1 MPKVKVYNLKAE
13 EVGTMTLKENVF
25 GAEYNEAL
33 IHEVVV
39 AYLANQRQGNKSTL
53 TRSEVRGHAK
63 KPWAQKHTGRARH
76 GDTKGPQF
84 TGGGVV
90 FAPKPRDFS
99 KKVNKSTRKS
109 AFASALST
117 KLANKEFKVVNN
129 FELEAGKTKL
139 AQEVIDNFKF
149 AGKTLFV
156 TLNADE
162 NLLRATANIP
172 NLEVVDA
179 KLVNTYQIVANKN
192 VLASKEAIKTI
203 EEAYAE

>member
-13 EVGTMTLKENVF
+13 EVGTMTLNEAVF

-99 KKVNKSTRKS
+99 KKNRRADGS
-109 AFASALST
+109 ASE
-117 KLANKEFKVVNN
+117 NE
-129 FELEAGKTKL
+129 
-139 AQEVIDNFKF
+139 QKF
-149 AGKTLFV
+149 
-156 TLNADE
+156 N
-162 NLLRATANIP
+162 
-172 NLEVVDA
+172 
-179 KLVNTYQIVANKN
+179 
-192 VLASKEAIKTI
+192 
-203 EEAYAE
+203 